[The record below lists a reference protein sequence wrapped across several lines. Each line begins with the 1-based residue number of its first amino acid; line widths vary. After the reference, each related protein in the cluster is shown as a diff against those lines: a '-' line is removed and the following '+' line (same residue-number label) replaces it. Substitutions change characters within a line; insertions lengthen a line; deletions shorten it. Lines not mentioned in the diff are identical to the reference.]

1 MKIAVTG
8 STGFVGGLVAKNL
21 AKEGVP
27 LALLVRSADR
37 APSLPDA
44 QVFETSGYLDYD
56 ANVAALKDVK
66 VAFMVSAAESEDRL
80 EQHRRFVDAAVKA
93 GVEHLVYLS
102 FQGAAPDATFTLART
117 HWETEEYIKASGMKF
132 TFLRDS
138 FYIDFFALL
147 AGEDGVIRGPAG
159 EGRVAAVTR
168 ANAAE
173 VAARILLNPGAH
185 ENRVYTLTGPEAL
198 SMSEVARIVSEETDQ
213 NISFYD
219 ESIEEAYESRK
230 AWDAPDWQYD
240 AWVSTYTAIGEGEL
254 AELTDSVLEITGHA
268 PTSLREFLRANGA
281 D

>member
-27 LALLVRSADR
+27 LALLVRSAGR

-80 EQHRRFVDAAVKA
+80 EQHRRFVDAAAKA
-93 GVEHLVYLS
+93 GVKHLVYLS

-117 HWETEEYIKASGMKF
+117 HWDTEEYIKASGMKF

-147 AGEDGVIRGPAG
+147 AGDDGVIRGPAG

-198 SMSEVARIVSEETDQ
+198 SMSEVARIVSEETGK

-240 AWVSTYTAIGEGEL
+240 AWVSTYTAIAEGEL

-268 PTSLREFLRANGA
+268 PTSLREFLRVNGA